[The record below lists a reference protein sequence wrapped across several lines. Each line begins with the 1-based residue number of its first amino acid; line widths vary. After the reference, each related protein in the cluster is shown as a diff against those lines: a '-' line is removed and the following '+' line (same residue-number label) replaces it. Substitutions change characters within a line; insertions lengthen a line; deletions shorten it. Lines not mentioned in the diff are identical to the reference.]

1 MANKKR
7 LYILSIDGSASEVR
21 ELQSMIKR
29 AIKGRESE
37 LDVILTTKQVVPVS
51 NSEYQELISNAIKTV
66 LDANKAEIKRE
77 LAEHV
82 SNLLPKQESA
92 ENDKYELP
100 KEVHKNIVKRIK
112 KLKKEEDKS
121 KK

>member
-1 MANKKR
+1 MANKKK

-21 ELQSMIKR
+21 ELQAMIKR

-37 LDVILTTKQVVPVS
+37 LDVILTTKQIVPVS
-51 NSEYQELISNAIKTV
+51 SSEYQELISNAIKTV

-82 SNLLPKQESA
+82 SNLLPNQESA